1 MELEN
6 LSTNQIERYC
16 KEGLDQLRNK
26 DIHVYYT
33 CMFLY
38 LTGAR
43 YNEVEN
49 KQVTIDERAKEIVI
63 KSSKGGN
70 WRVLSVAN
78 DDWQAVLDWRNM
90 GLLDNPIPARTL
102 LRRVHEMSHLGWFQT
117 KAERVPM
124 YVFRYLYMKK
134 LWLTNP
140 TLAYCQPRSGE
151 KDSKNFF
158 WYVNG
163 KINFSDKFLA
173 R

>member
-16 KEGLDQLRNK
+16 KEGLEQLRNK
-26 DIHVYYT
+26 DIHVFYT

-49 KQVTIDERAKEIVI
+49 KHVTIDERSKELLI
-63 KSSKGGN
+63 KSSKCGN
-70 WRVLSVAN
+70 WRVISVPN
-78 DDWQAVLDWRNM
+78 DDWQTNRARRNM
-90 GLLDNPIPARTL
+90 GLMDNPKPARTL
-102 LRRVHEMSHLGWFQT
+102 LSRVHDMSHIGWFQT